1 MVAVVEAR
9 VTDRTGARPAEV
21 CRELLA
27 ALEASEWARGS
38 EGEPMN
44 VRWCG
49 VLLVVAACGGGARRA
64 GAPAAPAAELL
75 RPLQVPE
82 TPSRIIYSPP
92 VNLAKPPDTTA
103 HGRKPRS

>member
-1 MVAVVEAR
+1 
-9 VTDRTGARPAEV
+9 
-21 CRELLA
+21 
-27 ALEASEWARGS
+27 
-38 EGEPMN
+38 MN

>member
-1 MVAVVEAR
+1 
-9 VTDRTGARPAEV
+9 
-21 CRELLA
+21 
-27 ALEASEWARGS
+27 
-38 EGEPMN
+38 MN

-49 VLLVVAACGGGARRA
+49 AVLLVTACGGAASRRA
-64 GAPAAPAAELL
+64 GATMAPTAELL

-82 TPSRIIYSPP
+82 TPARLIYSPP